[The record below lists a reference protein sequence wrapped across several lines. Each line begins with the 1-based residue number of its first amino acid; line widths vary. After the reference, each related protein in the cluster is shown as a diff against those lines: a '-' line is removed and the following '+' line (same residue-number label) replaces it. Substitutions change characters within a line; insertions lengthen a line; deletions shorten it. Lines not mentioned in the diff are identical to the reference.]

1 MARII
6 DLTGQKFNRLLVVER
21 VKTNKSK
28 NSKWLCKCECGEY
41 TTVLACHL
49 KSGHTKSCGCAKI
62 EAIKKA
68 NTKHGLRNTKLHSV
82 WNSMKQ
88 RCLNEN
94 NIQYIDY
101 GERGITICEE
111 WKNDFELFYNWSISN
126 GYEEGLSIDRINNDK
141 GYYPDNCRWTNEL
154 VQANNTRSN
163 HYLTFGSETKTIAEW
178 GRELNLPAKIISD
191 RITKQGWSIE
201 KALTTPIQKR
211 K

>member
-1 MARII
+1 
-6 DLTGQKFNRLLVVER
+6 
-21 VKTNKSK
+21 
-28 NSKWLCKCECGEY
+28 
-41 TTVLACHL
+41 
-49 KSGHTKSCGCAKI
+49 
-62 EAIKKA
+62 
-68 NTKHGLRNTKLHSV
+68 
-82 WNSMKQ
+82 MKQ